1 MLSKEWIVYLEQ
13 QTKTDYAFPDVDKQ
27 ELVTLL
33 LENIG
38 EPNAHIRD
46 DLVYPNLAHL
56 FYDNHFNES
65 ELASYLHQLMGEE
78 YLFFDLDNY
87 IDYSSLIRSFSVL
100 QLVILVGVHNRDNII
115 ASRSIKSLYTRF
127 LEYFQQEQI
136 LTGYDDKVGFIHTI
150 AHSADLFTQLMK
162 VESFGETE
170 IKTMMNAMTNKLK
183 THKYQFVHDED
194 ERMVR
199 AIRVGLDRDV
209 LEPEFIKRWLES
221 FSTYKRP
228 EKFPERYYI
237 THNVKQTLRSLYFN
251 LLGEEKYEFI
261 CATITKLLQKN
272 VTL

>member
-27 ELVTLL
+27 ELVKLL
-33 LENIG
+33 FEHIG
-38 EPNAHIRD
+38 DTNSHIRD

-56 FYDNHFNES
+56 LYDNHFTES

-87 IDYSSLIRSFSVL
+87 IEYSSLIRSFSVL

-127 LEYFQQEQI
+127 IEYFQQEQI
-136 LTGYDDKVGFIHTI
+136 LTGYDETVGFIHTI

-162 VESFGETE
+162 VKSFGEME

-183 THKYQFVHDED
+183 TSKYQFVHDED

-199 AIRVGLDRDV
+199 AIRAGLDRQV
-209 LEPEFIKRWLES
+209 LEPAFVKRWLES
-221 FSTYKRP
+221 FSTYKKP
-228 EKFPERYYI
+228 DTFPKRYYI
-237 THNVKQTLRSLYFN
+237 NHNVKQTLRSLYFN
-251 LLGEEKYEFI
+251 LLSEDQYDYI
-261 CATITKLLQKN
+261 CETIKTLLKKN

>member
-13 QTKTDYAFPDVDKQ
+13 QRKSDYAFSDVNKE

-38 EPNAHIRD
+38 DPNSHIRD

-56 FYDNHFNES
+56 FYDKHFSES

-87 IDYSSLIRSFSVL
+87 IDYSSLIRSFSIL
-100 QLVILVGVHNRDNII
+100 QLVILVGVHNRDKII
-115 ASRSIKSLYTRF
+115 APRSIKSLYTRF
-127 LEYFQQEQI
+127 LDYFQQEQI
-136 LTGYDDKVGFIHTI
+136 LTGYDDNVGFIHTI

-170 IKTMMNAMTNKLK
+170 IKTMMNAITNKLK
-183 THKYQFVHDED
+183 TDRYQFAHDED

-209 LEPEFIKRWLES
+209 LDPEFIKRWLES
-221 FSTYKRP
+221 FSTYKKP
-228 EKFPERYYI
+228 ASFPERYYI
-237 THNVKQTLRSLYFN
+237 TNNVKQTLRSLYFN
-251 LLGEEKYEFI
+251 LRQEDKYAFI
-261 CATITKLLQKN
+261 CDTIETLLVDN
-272 VTL
+272 VSL